1 MQAGILV
8 CDRAGPGLGPDR
20 GAIMRIERGIFV
32 HDGNWKAYQRHMKQ
46 VRRREF
52 IKAAVALLVTVGLV
66 VLTIRW

>member
-1 MQAGILV
+1 
-8 CDRAGPGLGPDR
+8 
-20 GAIMRIERGIFV
+20 
-32 HDGNWKAYQRHMKQ
+32 MKQ

>member
-1 MQAGILV
+1 
-8 CDRAGPGLGPDR
+8 
-20 GAIMRIERGIFV
+20 MRIERGIFV